1 MATVKHKS
9 LQRTLGGPSQAEFN
23 PTGPMPSD
31 RRKSKSPGVAQPF
44 LAPVPSGLFQIS
56 PPTEPVVN
64 GQRWRED
71 PWLRLQP
78 PSKFVFPANLKGSQ
92 LPADCMN
99 PTQWTSLI
107 PSFNIAKDSCTQT
120 PWPVGYPFPLP
131 LDASQVPSNVE
142 LNMTTP
148 ASIRPEVTGALKT
161 SGTGEFDQV
170 TSRETGART
179 NAPNDEKPARNKR
192 YQCCHCPKGF
202 SRSSDLVKHK
212 RTHTGE
218 KPFRCQ
224 YCGRAFAD
232 SSSLS
237 AHKRIHTGERP
248 YSCPE
253 CGKRFSVSS
262 SLVKH
267 RRIHTGERP
276 YQCGVCGR
284 TFSDNS
290 SFGAHKKRSQRCA
303 PEAVPQPFNSA
314 TVGNISDLMQSAPS
328 SSVP

>member
-1 MATVKHKS
+1 
-9 LQRTLGGPSQAEFN
+9 
-23 PTGPMPSD
+23 MPSD
-31 RRKSKSPGVAQPF
+31 RRKTKSPGVAQPF
-44 LAPVPSGLFQIS
+44 LTPVPPGLFQLS
-56 PPTEPVVN
+56 PQTET

-78 PSKFVFPANLKGSQ
+78 SSKFVFPANLKGPQ
-92 LPADCMN
+92 LSTDCVNPA
-99 PTQWTSLI
+99 QWTSLI

-120 PWPVGYPFPLP
+120 PWPVGYPFTLP
-131 LDASQVPSNVE
+131 LEPNHVPNPVE
-142 LNMTTP
+142 LNVSTPTSVRSEVHTEMKTTENNEFDPVSSRESTVQP
-148 ASIRPEVTGALKT
+148 ASNE
-161 SGTGEFDQV
+161 D
-170 TSRETGART
+170 
-179 NAPNDEKPARNKR
+179 KPARNKR
-192 YQCCHCPKGF
+192 YQCCHCSKGF

-218 KPFRCQ
+218 KPFNCQ

-237 AHKRIHTGERP
+237 AHRRIHTGERP

-303 PEAVPQPFNSA
+303 PEVANTLSQPFNNQ
-314 TVGNISDLMQSAPS
+314 VGNTGDLIP
-328 SSVP
+328 SVPPPSVP

>member
-1 MATVKHKS
+1 MTALTHKS
-9 LQRTLGGPSQAEFN
+9 IQLN
-23 PTGPMPSD
+23 PRGSSHTEVNSIEPMPSD
-31 RRKSKSPGVAQPF
+31 RRKPKSAGVAQPF

-56 PPTEPVVN
+56 QADPVVN

-71 PWLRLQP
+71 PWLRFQP
-78 PSKFVFPANLKGSQ
+78 PSKFVFPTNLKGPQ
-92 LPADCMN
+92 LPTDCMN
-99 PTQWTSLI
+99 PAQWTSLI

-120 PWPVGYPFPLP
+120 PWPVSYPFALP
-131 LDASQVPSNVE
+131 LEVSQVPNNVE
-142 LNMTTP
+142 LSMTTSS
-148 ASIRPEVTGALKT
+148 SIRPEVAIELKT
-161 SGTGEFDQV
+161 SGDTEFDHV
-170 TSRETGART
+170 GSSESGIRT
-179 NAPNDEKPARNKR
+179 NVQNSEKPARNKR
-192 YQCCHCPKGF
+192 
-202 SRSSDLVKHK
+202 DLVKHK

-248 YSCPE
+248 YICPE

-303 PEAVPQPFNSA
+303 PDTVSQPFNT
-314 TVGNISDLMQSAPS
+314 TVGNTSDLMQSVPP